1 MGGEGDGASSLMD
14 TGRASTRRALSWRV
28 GDHRRESGKQLKGG
42 GRKSVADTVGS
53 GKETQG
59 VGRDGR
65 PGQPV
70 LVLLQRA
77 LGRGT
82 GWERVWLFVFV

>member
-1 MGGEGDGASSLMD
+1 MD

-28 GDHRRESGKQLKGG
+28 GDHRRESGTQLKGG

-59 VGRDGR
+59 VGMGVQGSRSW
-65 PGQPV
+65 
-70 LVLLQRA
+70 VLLQRA